1 MSIIMAE
8 ESIVINEI
16 NYNSADSLFPKDW
29 VELYNVTTEP
39 INIGNWIFRDD
50 NDEHEF
56 LIPNNQILPPDG
68 YIVICDS
75 LNAFTILFPDI
86 DNVIGDFDFKLK
98 NDGELI
104 RLFDDTGALIDSVH
118 YNDVEPWPLEADGDG
133 PTLELINPHYDN
145 ELASNWLASSGFGTP
160 GQQNS
165 NYIAD
170 SQDCL
175 GVWGGESEYDECGVC
190 NGDNFTC
197 IDCADVPNGDN
208 VVDMCGICDD
218 DTSNDCTQ
226 DCNDDWDGTADYD
239 ECTVPICTGGETG
252 LITNASCTDCAG
264 DVNGTAELDCAG
276 QCNGSA
282 ELDCADVCGGS
293 TMEDCAGDCGGT
305 AIEDCAGDCGG
316 DVAVDECGECGGDGS
331 ECESEVSGCMNVS
344 ACNYNS
350 EATFDNGICEEN
362 DCAGECGGSAV
373 VNCAGE
379 CDGSATL
386 DDCGVCN
393 GNNYTMDCAGECG
406 GTAIED
412 CAGQCNGSA
421 ELDCES
427 KCGGLALSDMC
438 GECDEDSS
446 NDCIPDCSTSDA
458 DCDGNWNNFSCWGG
472 TAISDEC
479 EICVG
484 GSTGVTPCVLSNSN
498 KILPLDFN
506 IRGIYPN
513 PFNPVTTI
521 GYTVPILTKV
531 KLEVYN
537 INGIKISVLIDDYI
551 SSGYHRVNW
560 DASDH
565 ASGIYFVM
573 MVVDDYIA
581 TQKLML
587 VK

>member
-1 MSIIMAE
+1 MHGCQSSWLR
-8 ESIVINEI
+8 SIVINEI

-50 NDEHEF
+50 NDGHEF

-165 NYIAD
+165 NYIAVG
-170 SQDCL
+170 QDCL
-175 GVWGGESEYDECGVC
+175 GVWGGESEYDECGIG
-190 NGDNFTC
+190 NGDSSTC
-197 IDCADVPNGDN
+197 LDCADVPNGGLLEDNCGTCDADSSNDCIQDCAGEWGGTAEENICGICEGTETDEVNCECSDGSDRDCAGLCAPDAGYGAEDDECGVCEGDNSTCADCADVPNGD
-208 VVDMCGICDD
+208 
-218 DTSNDCTQ
+218 
-226 DCNDDWDGTADYD
+226 AYFDY
-239 ECTVPICTGGETG
+239 
-252 LITNASCTDCAG
+252 
-264 DVNGTAELDCAG
+264 
-276 QCNGSA
+276 
-282 ELDCADVCGGS
+282 
-293 TMEDCAGDCGGT
+293 
-305 AIEDCAGDCGG
+305 
-316 DVAVDECGECGGDGS
+316 CGELC
-331 ECESEVSGCMNVS
+331 
-344 ACNYNS
+344 
-350 EATFDNGICEEN
+350 
-362 DCAGECGGSAV
+362 V
-373 VNCAGE
+373 VNNPSSDCSE
-379 CDGSATL
+379 YCDT
-386 DDCGVCN
+386 
-393 GNNYTMDCAGECG
+393 
-406 GTAIED
+406 
-412 CAGQCNGSA
+412 
-421 ELDCES
+421 
-427 KCGGLALSDMC
+427 
-438 GECDEDSS
+438 DSS
-446 NDCIPDCSTSDA
+446 NDCVLDCA
-458 DCDGNWNNFSCWGG
+458 GEWGG
-472 TAISDEC
+472 SAIRDEC